1 MGFASA
7 AASSSTGRD
16 ESPEGKE
23 MDQLGIPA
31 AFIAGLISFLS
42 PCVLPLV
49 PGYVS
54 MMSGASLEEL
64 KSGSDANLTR
74 RVWKS
79 SLAFIGGFTVVFVV
93 LGASATWVGQF
104 LLGQRTVFNVVAGVL
119 IIIFG
124 VHLTGWVKIPLL
136 YREAR
141 IHAQSSGRGWAG
153 SFLIGLAFAFGWT
166 PCIGPILA
174 AILAVAATRETIYQ
188 GMFLLIIYSAGL
200 GIPFLLTSLG
210 LSRFLKFY
218 ARFRTHF
225 GAVEVTSGILLIAIG
240 VLIASNR
247 LGMLSG
253 YLSFLNRF
261 VL

>member
-1 MGFASA
+1 
-7 AASSSTGRD
+7 
-16 ESPEGKE
+16 
-23 MDQLGIPA
+23 MDRLGIPA

-49 PGYVS
+49 PGYIS

-64 KSGSDANLTR
+64 KSGSDVNLTL

-79 SLAFIGGFTVVFVV
+79 SLAFIGGFTVVFVS
-93 LGASATWVGQF
+93 LGASASWVGQF
-104 LLGQRTVFNVVAGVL
+104 LLGQRPVFNLVAGVL

-124 VHLTGWVKIPLL
+124 IHLTGLVRIPLL

-141 IHAQSSGRGWAG
+141 IRSQSSGRGLAG

-174 AILAVAATRETIYQ
+174 AILAIAATRETIYQ
-188 GMFLLIIYSAGL
+188 GMFLLIIYSVGL
-200 GIPFLLTSLG
+200 AIPFLFTSLG
-210 LSRFLKFY
+210 ISRFLKFY
-218 ARFRTHF
+218 TRFRTHF

-253 YLSFLNRF
+253 YLSFLNQF